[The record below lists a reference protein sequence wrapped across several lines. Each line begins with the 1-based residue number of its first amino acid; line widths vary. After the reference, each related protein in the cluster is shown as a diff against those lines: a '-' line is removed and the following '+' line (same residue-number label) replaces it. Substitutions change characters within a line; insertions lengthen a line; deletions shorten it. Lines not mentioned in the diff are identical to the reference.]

1 MPKKALQAE
10 LSWVSPV
17 VWGCVLGPGWKDK
30 LARTGMRL
38 GGWRGR
44 LEDSQEAPRQARD
57 DQEGD
62 GALQSG
68 LGSVQNG
75 LGAVQNASRGRK
87 GLGTAQNSLG
97 VVQNGLGTVKSG
109 LGPVQN
115 GLGARRAV
123 PRWTGPLSYPP
134 DYQGVF

>member
-1 MPKKALQAE
+1 M
-10 LSWVSPV
+10 
-17 VWGCVLGPGWKDK
+17 VWGCVLGLGWEDE

-68 LGSVQNG
+68 PGSVQNG
-75 LGAVQNASRGRK
+75 LGAVHNASRGRE
-87 GLGTAQNSLG
+87 GLGAAQNSFG
-97 VVQNGLGTVKSG
+97 VVQNGLRTVKSG
-109 LGPVQN
+109 LGTVQN

-123 PRWTGPLSYPP
+123 PRWTGPHSYPP
-134 DYQGVF
+134 DCQGVF